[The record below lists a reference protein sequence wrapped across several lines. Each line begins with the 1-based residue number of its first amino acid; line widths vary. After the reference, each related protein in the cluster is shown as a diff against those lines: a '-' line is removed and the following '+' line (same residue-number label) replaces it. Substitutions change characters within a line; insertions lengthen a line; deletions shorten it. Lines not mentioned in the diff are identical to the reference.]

1 MNGYIYLIKD
11 HYKNKIYIGQS
22 TNLKTE
28 NYFGS
33 GIIIKR
39 ILKIR
44 KHHLQKIILGYC
56 ETKEELDEA
65 EKICIDHFQSNDKRY
80 GYNLSEG
87 GCNGAGKLNKG
98 KKRSLK
104 TRMKMSLAQIG
115 REPTYGFKNKNH
127 SEFTKQKMKN
137 EATGRKHS
145 PKTKYKLS
153 CLDKKGENNPNYKII
168 STEAMIEAI
177 ELFKN
182 GVSVQQIIKSLN
194 IHRKKLKYIFNE
206 FNIKIR
212 KENNKLVYDG

>member
-22 TNLKTE
+22 TNLKTN

-39 ILKIR
+39 ISKIR

-65 EKICIDHFQSNDKRY
+65 EKICIEHFQSNDRRY

-87 GCNGAGKLNKG
+87 GSDGAGKLNKG
-98 KKRSLK
+98 KKLSLK
-104 TRMKMSLAQIG
+104 TRMKMSIAGIG
-115 REPTYGFKNKNH
+115 KEPTYGFKNKNH
-127 SEFTKQKMKN
+127 SDFTKQKIKN
-137 EATGRKHS
+137 KAIGRKHS
-145 PKTKYKLS
+145 EETKYKLS
-153 CLDKKGENNPNYKII
+153 CLDKKGKNNPNYKNI
-168 STEAMIEAI
+168 STEIVIEAI

-182 GVSVQQIIKSLN
+182 GVSTEQIIKSLN
-194 IHRKKLKYIFNE
+194 IHRKKLRNIFDE